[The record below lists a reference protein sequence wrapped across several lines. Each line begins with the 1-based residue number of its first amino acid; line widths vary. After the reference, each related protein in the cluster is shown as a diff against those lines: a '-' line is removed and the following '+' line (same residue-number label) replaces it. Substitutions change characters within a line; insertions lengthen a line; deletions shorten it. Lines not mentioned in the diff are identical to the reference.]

1 MPDTDAGPGSCAPR
15 RCRYENV
22 ISGPGTFVTGA
33 ASYAD
38 YPDRIRQKLLRGLT
52 KQTAGD
58 EALR

>member
-1 MPDTDAGPGSCAPR
+1 M
-15 RCRYENV
+15 
-22 ISGPGTFVTGA
+22 SGPGTFVTGA

-38 YPDRIRQKLLRGLT
+38 YPDRIRQKLLRELT